1 MSFIGLL
8 QNDRFDR
15 SVENK
20 RNIRKDQRMINC
32 DQINLIGTIVPRNN
46 VIRYQDN
53 FRMMMRT

>member
-8 QNDRFDR
+8 QNDR

-20 RNIRKDQRMINC
+20 RNIRKDQRMINY